1 MAVVSMSYLLE
12 AGVHFGHQ
20 TKRWNPKMKEYIYTS
35 RDDIYI
41 IDLQKTAKKIDE
53 AYTALKEIVANGGKV
68 LFVGTRKQAQEA
80 IKEEAIRS
88 NSYYV
93 TERWLGGTLTNFKT
107 IRRRIRRLE
116 EIEKMEADG
125 TFDLLPKKE
134 VIGLKKE
141 YAKLDNLLCGIREM
155 NKLPQAIYIV
165 DPSKEEIA
173 IREARK
179 LNIPVFGI
187 VDTNCDPDM
196 VDYVIPAN
204 DDAIRAVKLITSV
217 MANAII
223 EANGGEIIDYSSD
236 KNKEENATEVMQKAL
251 ETVKRKEKQA
261 QEAIKEE
268 AIRSNSYYV
277 TERWLGGT
285 LTNFKTIRR
294 RIRRLEEIE
303 KMEADGTFDL
313 LPKKEVIGLK
323 KEYAKLDNLLCG
335 IREMNKL
342 PQAIYIVDPSK
353 EEIAI
358 REARKLNIPVF
369 GIVDTN
375 CDPDMVDYVI
385 PANDDAIRAVKL
397 ITSVMA
403 NAIIEANGGEI
414 IDYSSDKNKEE
425 NATEVM
431 QKALETVK
439 RKEERPKK
447 ENRNFKKPFAKKEF
461 KKEVKET
468 EEVKAVKEDKKVEE
482 KKEETKLES
491 LDSMTV
497 AELRELAKEKEIK
510 GYSTMKKAEL
520 LEALK

>member
-35 RDDIYI
+35 RDEIYI

-53 AYTALKEIVANGGKV
+53 AYAALKEIVANGGKV

-93 TERWLGGTLTNFKT
+93 TERWLGGTLTNFRT

-125 TFDLLPKKE
+125 TFELLPKKE

-155 NKLPQAIYIV
+155 TKLPQALYIV

-204 DDAIRAVKLITSV
+204 DDAIRAVKLITSA
-217 MANAII
+217 MANAIV
-223 EANGGEIIDYSSD
+223 EANGGEIIDYAND
-236 KNKEENATEVMQKAL
+236 KKEENANEVMQKAL
-251 ETVKRKEKQA
+251 ETVK
-261 QEAIKEE
+261 
-268 AIRSNSYYV
+268 
-277 TERWLGGT
+277 
-285 LTNFKTIRR
+285 
-294 RIRRLEEIE
+294 
-303 KMEADGTFDL
+303 
-313 LPKKEVIGLK
+313 
-323 KEYAKLDNLLCG
+323 
-335 IREMNKL
+335 
-342 PQAIYIVDPSK
+342 
-353 EEIAI
+353 
-358 REARKLNIPVF
+358 
-369 GIVDTN
+369 
-375 CDPDMVDYVI
+375 
-385 PANDDAIRAVKL
+385 
-397 ITSVMA
+397 
-403 NAIIEANGGEI
+403 
-414 IDYSSDKNKEE
+414 
-425 NATEVM
+425 
-431 QKALETVK
+431 K
-439 RKEERPKK
+439 REERPRK
-447 ENRNFKKPFAKKEF
+447 ENKPLKKAYNKKDF
-461 KKEVKET
+461 KKEEKKQVK
-468 EEVKAVKEDKKVEE
+468 EEVKKETKIEKQEAKKVE
-482 KKEETKLES
+482 
-491 LDSMTV
+491 LDTLTV
-497 AELRELAKEKEIK
+497 AELRDLAKEKEIK

>member
-35 RDDIYI
+35 RDEIYI

-53 AYTALKEIVANGGKV
+53 AYAALKEIVANGGKV

-125 TFDLLPKKE
+125 TFELLPKKE

-155 NKLPQAIYIV
+155 TKLPQALYIV

-204 DDAIRAVKLITSV
+204 DDAIRAVKLITSA

-223 EANGGEIIDYSSD
+223 EANGGEIIDYAND
-236 KNKEENATEVMQKAL
+236 KKEENATEVMQKAL
-251 ETVKRKEKQA
+251 ETVK
-261 QEAIKEE
+261 
-268 AIRSNSYYV
+268 
-277 TERWLGGT
+277 
-285 LTNFKTIRR
+285 
-294 RIRRLEEIE
+294 
-303 KMEADGTFDL
+303 
-313 LPKKEVIGLK
+313 
-323 KEYAKLDNLLCG
+323 
-335 IREMNKL
+335 
-342 PQAIYIVDPSK
+342 
-353 EEIAI
+353 
-358 REARKLNIPVF
+358 
-369 GIVDTN
+369 
-375 CDPDMVDYVI
+375 
-385 PANDDAIRAVKL
+385 
-397 ITSVMA
+397 
-403 NAIIEANGGEI
+403 
-414 IDYSSDKNKEE
+414 
-425 NATEVM
+425 
-431 QKALETVK
+431 K
-439 RKEERPKK
+439 REERPRK
-447 ENRNFKKPFAKKEF
+447 ENKPLKKAYNKKDF
-461 KKEVKET
+461 KKEEKKQVK
-468 EEVKAVKEDKKVEE
+468 EEVKKETKVEE
-482 KKEETKLES
+482 KKVDLES
-491 LDSMTV
+491 LTV
-497 AELRELAKEKEIK
+497 AELRDLAKEKEIK